1 MSRKKFIESQGAT
14 CQNWRWSWS
23 FVNHDNRLVIFGAWN
38 HMIEGN
44 GIKIMDDTWEFSR
57 KNLRN
62 PAFRQSVEHI
72 RLIQE
77 EGYELNT
84 FSITRSERQQDE
96 FGDEPSKIKSFIPQL
111 ETKKLVKDGTKWLA
125 VDPD

>member
-1 MSRKKFIESQGAT
+1 M
-14 CQNWRWSWS
+14 
-23 FVNHDNRLVIFGAWN
+23 NHDKRIVIFGAWN
-38 HMIEGN
+38 HMAEGN

-77 EGYELNT
+77 ESYELKT
-84 FSITRSERQQDE
+84 FSITRSEKQQDE
-96 FGDEPSKIKSFIPQL
+96 FGDEPSKIKTYIPQL
-111 ETKKLVKDGTKWLA
+111 ETKKLVKEGTKWLA